1 MLDSSHLCE
10 KQLLGNIKDMYKFES
25 FFHSSLE
32 QDNLSEEEINEL
44 NEKTN
49 SLLFDKDFVKLKNPM
64 IDTFI

>member
-1 MLDSSHLCE
+1 
-10 KQLLGNIKDMYKFES
+10 MYKFES